1 MRARAGG
8 RASVSC
14 SPVAFSLTLRSVC
27 VRCAPPSPLL
37 LLPLRPAEKHHI
49 YLLSNGRIS
58 MCGINSRNIE
68 YLAKAINDVVVN
80 VKA

>member
-1 MRARAGG
+1 MW
-8 RASVSC
+8 ASRCHCISLIVRFAVICFFVS
-14 SPVAFSLTLRSVC
+14 FS
-27 VRCAPPSPLL
+27 
-37 LLPLRPAEKHHI
+37 AEKHHV